1 MSSEHVQE
9 DVPLYALGLLEAGE
23 RATVERHLATCAAC
37 REVLA
42 AHERVVG
49 ELASAVATAPRR
61 DLRAPIVARHRRRFK
76 LPTILPLPVMTT
88 AAAAILLVAIGVA
101 TVEDVVRLEQR
112 AGGSG
117 GAAVV
122 VARTG
127 DAYMIVTSRDLPADR
142 AYEAWIIR
150 DGSAIAAGLAPAGRG
165 LAVIRLG
172 VALLPGDVAAITIE
186 AAAGA
191 SAPTSDPILVG
202 TRGGS

>member
-1 MSSEHVQE
+1 MSSDHVQD
-9 DVPLYALGLLEAGE
+9 DVPLYALGLLDAGE

-37 REVLA
+37 RGELA

-61 DLRAPIVARHRRRFK
+61 DLRAAIVARHRRFR
-76 LPTILPLPVMTT
+76 LPGILPLPVM
-88 AAAAILLVAIGVA
+88 AAATAAILVVAIGVA

-112 AGGSG
+112 SGGSG

-142 AYEAWIIR
+142 AYEAWVIR
-150 DGSAIAAGLAPAGRG
+150 DGSATAAGLAPAGRG

-172 VALLPGDVAAITIE
+172 VAFRPGDVAAITIE
-186 AAAGA
+186 SAAGA
-191 SAPTSDPILVG
+191 SAPTSDPILIG
-202 TRGGS
+202 TRGRS